1 MGTGRGGVFA
11 PLDNLHKVRGDL
23 ASLLGSVSN
32 RLANAPGDVSTRL
45 SEETASDVVLERE
58 HDIQPWTL
66 WRDIDN
72 HFS

>member
-1 MGTGRGGVFA
+1 
-11 PLDNLHKVRGDL
+11 
-23 ASLLGSVSN
+23 VSN

-45 SEETASDVVLERE
+45 SEATASDVVLERE

-72 HFS
+72 NFS